1 VLLLHL
7 LPALIVSPLLVR
19 TLTVLCL
26 LLLDTLALLV
36 LLPAHVLQLLLML
49 LLELRI
55 AVRRRIR
62 GPSQGRP
69 VIVRWPIG
77 LRGRR
82 LCIRAVSAGRP
93 IRLRAR
99 WRRIRPI
106 IRVRWACGRWPV
118 GTVIIRPIR
127 RTIRL
132 RITRLLRIIRPIGRS
147 IRLRVTWLLRII
159 RWPVCVG
166 RRVYWPVVLL
176 RIVLILLNVILLL
189 HRAIHVLRGRRAIA
203 CIPLRSRDLPCR
215 RSHPHWGRSPSLLL
229 RFRLA
234 NL

>member
-1 VLLLHL
+1 MLLLHL
-7 LPALIVSPLLVR
+7 LPALIVGPLLVR

-55 AVRRRIR
+55 PVRWRIR

-159 RWPVCVG
+159 GWPVCIG
-166 RRVYWPVVLL
+166 RVYWPVVLL

-189 HRAIHVLRGRRAIA
+189 HRAIHVLRGRRAIP
-203 CIPLRSRDLPCR
+203 CIPLRSCDLPCR
-215 RSHPHWGRSPSLLL
+215 RSHPHGNRSPGLLL